1 MDMKSSFMV
10 SNEWLKDSAKVA
22 EVFENINYM
31 VEDDEG
37 YKDEKDNLDKIYI
50 EYRTPSEDPREE
62 KWGDAKLVTSTFS
75 VNTSGW
81 WTFRYL
87 IKDKTTKNLR
97 AAAVSYVMRKTLLIP
112 L

>member
-50 EYRTPSEDPREE
+50 EYRTPAKTPE
-62 KWGDAKLVTSTFS
+62 K
-75 VNTSGW
+75 
-81 WTFRYL
+81 
-87 IKDKTTKNLR
+87 KNG
-97 AAAVSYVMRKTLLIP
+97 ATLNS
-112 L
+112 